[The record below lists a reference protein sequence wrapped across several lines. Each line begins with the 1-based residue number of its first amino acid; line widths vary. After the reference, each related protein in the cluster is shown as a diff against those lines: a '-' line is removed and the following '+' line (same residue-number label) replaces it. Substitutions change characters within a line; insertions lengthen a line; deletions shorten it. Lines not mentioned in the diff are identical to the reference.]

1 MLPTVELPRETE
13 RQAFVEKVRA
23 FRGDP
28 PRDGAAHAR
37 RDGQGGVWPG
47 RRGRGGGQDVKG
59 YHWVYT
65 PYGPVYT
72 TPTWYRP
79 AGRRPG
85 STHRGVPCTS
95 RCPWEPGCHDSIS
108 SRGAED

>member
-23 FRGDP
+23 FRETLPEPEQHMLDAMV
-28 PRDGAAHAR
+28 RAAFGPAAEAEEKE
-37 RDGQGGVWPG
+37 VE
-47 RRGRGGGQDVKG
+47 G

-72 TPTWYRP
+72 TPTWYQTGWAPTWQYTPWGAVYQP
-79 AGRRPG
+79 APV
-85 STHRGVPCTS
+85 GVWVP
-95 RCPWEPGCHDSIS
+95 
-108 SRGAED
+108 